1 MAIKVHKKN
10 HNNKKSTYVCSSR
23 KKYPNCETL
32 FRLIGKVFSN
42 NVVKVITIF
51 FFLVFISVFFSI
63 DYLNADVKKSEYT
76 CMYMLFINFVYSGTI
91 IAYLFSSKT
100 YNTRI
105 NNTIYAFDNQNYKDI
120 CSIYYRWVML
130 NRSVY
135 DRPTKYDQKHQ
146 SIKNIHQM
154 QKIRSKN
161 KRKLNA
167 AKTADYKEVIQK
179 QNEERIEKFKR
190 KTAKRRNKKIQK
202 PKEFKSRILLNLCRF
217 LFITM
222 WGLCFALLIYYTIT
236 QSKVIRT
243 YSCIP
248 FYFVFTL
255 SMFLIVY
262 SFYHCILYI
271 CFLHKVSCNNNRRE
285 LRKYDFNIYQP
296 SETEGF
302 KQLLSDVNLNSLIFL
317 SIALAYISAFF
328 CLLRLRL
335 YRNIVSVLDNHIL
348 FLLFILYGVF
358 CIFSSILVYL
368 VPKLMLRR
376 ILSNWTNVS
385 RAILSEE
392 LNRYLA
398 MRDNAI
404 FMSYNYLEAEK
415 MIEITQGRL
424 AGLKNEVAVFR
435 NDSINIIIAI
445 TTLLAPLLSVLLTYF
460 LGN

>member
-1 MAIKVHKKN
+1 
-10 HNNKKSTYVCSSR
+10 
-23 KKYPNCETL
+23 
-32 FRLIGKVFSN
+32 
-42 NVVKVITIF
+42 
-51 FFLVFISVFFSI
+51 
-63 DYLNADVKKSEYT
+63 
-76 CMYMLFINFVYSGTI
+76 ML
-91 IAYLFSSKT
+91 K
-100 YNTRI
+100 
-105 NNTIYAFDNQNYKDI
+105 KDI
-120 CSIYYRWVML
+120 
-130 NRSVY
+130 
-135 DRPTKYDQKHQ
+135 
-146 SIKNIHQM
+146 
-154 QKIRSKN
+154 
-161 KRKLNA
+161 
-167 AKTADYKEVIQK
+167 
-179 QNEERIEKFKR
+179 
-190 KTAKRRNKKIQK
+190 
-202 PKEFKSRILLNLCRF
+202 
-217 LFITM
+217 LFP
-222 WGLCFALLIYYTIT
+222 
-236 QSKVIRT
+236 
-243 YSCIP
+243 IP
-248 FYFVFTL
+248 FYFVFTM

-271 CFLHKVSCNNNRRE
+271 CFLHKISCNNNRRE

-435 NDSINIIIAI
+435 NDSVNIIIAI